1 MNTLLKSDRFAEWLD
16 KLKDMRAKFGI
27 IARIR
32 RAELGNF
39 GDCRA
44 VGEGVSEMRIHAGAG
59 YRVYF
64 MQDGGHVYLLLVGG
78 DKSTQQG
85 DIAAA
90 IDMAKER
97 RASR

>member
-27 IARIR
+27 FARIR

-44 VGEGVSEMRIHAGAG
+44 VGEGVSEMRIHVGAG

-97 RASR
+97 MASR